1 MPLSIR
7 TRVTTA
13 FLVLMVMAAIET
25 VFVLYVQRE
34 IRVAVGEAVRTEAI
48 LSGHSALRA
57 ALFGIQASNHVAVS
71 AVEPRA
77 SVAGSAQRAAYE
89 RLLTQTEPLIRDEE
103 QRRRFARLQMLVA
116 AWLQTSA
123 DGIDRRARGEDLADA
138 TMREAGSQFDVIQ
151 REMDAFD
158 LRQGALTR
166 SAVALSEAH
175 VRRASYALTAIPL
188 VAIVIIALLLV
199 ATQRSILR
207 PLAAVARTARRLAG
221 GDYDAPL
228 PPTRGDEIG
237 MLVDAFAEMRAAVKD
252 RAAEAAAAHRQ
263 VRGAHSELLAVLNT
277 APSGLMVMNPDGS
290 VRLQN
295 RAAAHVLGPTPDDS
309 ALQRAHWQSFTV
321 RNAAGEPVRLRDLPP
336 VRALAGAEIVG
347 EELDIERPDG
357 RRTEILIGAAPLRD
371 EGGLVIGAVAG
382 FQDITRLKELDRLKD
397 EFVAIVSHE
406 LRTPLTAIRGSLQ
419 LLLAD
424 DACHDPQ
431 HRELLTVASTSCER
445 LVRIVNDMLDLSKI
459 EAGRLELRLTSLSVA
474 TLVGQ
479 AVDGVRALAG
489 QAGVRLTVV
498 VDMARRAIRGD
509 ADRLTQALVN
519 LLSNAIKF
527 APRDS
532 TVTVSARASAEG
544 VTISVEDEGHGI
556 SPEDLP
562 RLFQKF
568 QQLDSTGTRRSGGT
582 GLGLVITKSIVEQ
595 HGGQIS
601 VESTPGRGTT
611 FTLTMPTDAAE
622 SAAGA
627 SKDAVQSSQAGRL
640 QSTILIAEDDAETR
654 LVLRQ
659 TLERHGFHVLEAAD
673 GAEALTIA
681 ARTPLDAL
689 LLDLRMPRIHGH
701 DVIRALR
708 KKESTAT
715 LPILVLSGS
724 ESERHSLQSLVL
736 GANTFIMKPAEPDAL
751 VREIVRHLRGRRD
764 D

>member
-7 TRVTTA
+7 TRVTIA
-13 FLVLMVMAAIET
+13 FLVLMAMAAVET

-34 IRVAVGEAVRTEAI
+34 IQVAFADAVRTEAI
-48 LSGHSALRA
+48 LSGHSALRV
-57 ALFGIQASNHVAVS
+57 ALFGIQSSTQGAVG
-71 AVEPRA
+71 AVEPRELA
-77 SVAGSAQRAAYE
+77 ARAAQQAACE
-89 RLLTQTEPLIRDEE
+89 RLLRKIGPLIRDQE
-103 QRRRFARLQMLVA
+103 QRRRFVRLQALVEE
-116 AWLQTSA
+116 WLP
-123 DGIDRRARGEDLADA
+123 
-138 TMREAGSQFDVIQ
+138 MPAGPSFDVIQ
-151 REMDAFD
+151 REMEAFD
-158 LRQGALTR
+158 LLQGELTR
-166 SAVALSEAH
+166 NAVVLSESRI
-175 VRRASYALTAIPL
+175 RRASYALTAIPL

-199 ATQRSILR
+199 ATQRTILR
-207 PLAAVARTARRLAG
+207 PLAAVAGTARRLAD

-228 PPTRGDEIG
+228 PPARGDEIG
-237 MLVDAFAEMRAAVKD
+237 TLVDAFVEMRAAVQE

-277 APSGLMVMNPDGS
+277 APSGLLVMNPDGS

-295 RAAAHVLGPTPDDS
+295 RAAAHVLGPAPDAD
-309 ALQRAHWQSFTV
+309 AARRAYWQSFTV
-321 RNAAGEPVRLRDLPP
+321 RNAAGERIRLRDLPP

-357 RRTEILIGAAPLRD
+357 RRTEILLGAAPLRD
-371 EGGLVIGAVAG
+371 EGGQIIGAVAG
-382 FQDITRLKELDRLKD
+382 FQDITRLRELDRLKD

-424 DACHDPQ
+424 GACHDEE
-431 HRELLTVASTSCER
+431 HRELLAVAATSCER

-459 EAGRLELRLTSLSVA
+459 EAGRLELRLTSLSVV

-479 AVDGVRALAG
+479 AVDGVRALASH
-489 QAGVRLTVV
+489 AGVRLAVA
-498 VDMARRAIRGD
+498 VDMAPPVIRGD

-532 TVTVSARASAEG
+532 TVTVSVRATPG
-544 VTISVEDEGHGI
+544 GIVISVEDQGHGI
-556 SPEDLP
+556 SADDLP

-568 QQLDSTGTRRSGGT
+568 QQLDSAGTRRSGGT

-611 FTLTMPTDAAE
+611 FTLTLPADAAAA
-622 SAAGA
+622 AAGDA
-627 SKDAVQSSQAGRL
+627 SGPMEPSQAGPQQR
-640 QSTILIAEDDAETR
+640 TILIAEDDAETR
-654 LVLRQ
+654 LVLRK
-659 TLERHGFHVLEAAD
+659 TLERHGFHVLEAVD
-673 GAEALTIA
+673 GEDALKIA
-681 ARTPLDAL
+681 ARTTLDAL

-701 DVIRALR
+701 DVIRALCKR
-708 KKESTAT
+708 ESTAT

-724 ESERHSLQSLVL
+724 EGERHSLQSLLL
-736 GANTFIMKPAEPDAL
+736 GANTFIVKPADPDAL
-751 VREIVRHLRGRRD
+751 VREIVRHLRRD
-764 D
+764 RAE